1 MGKRIAKLDFSG
13 SLKVPDKDSLLP
25 IERPLPQRISS
36 LTPMTLELEAQG
48 SEAHFTFASFWHIV
62 MKRLATII
70 TATVIV
76 TVLTGIYTF
85 KMDPVY
91 RATAK
96 VDVETTSP
104 QLQTLSE
111 VYRQS
116 PVEDYSFL
124 ITQIEVLTSDHLA
137 WMTMQQLGL
146 DRATTPGPVKAPGR
160 SAAQIE
166 AARKTMV
173 VAEFKEGLEVQQE
186 KDSRIL
192 AVSYESGNPDL
203 AAKIVNQLIQNYSE
217 SNFNERSEFIA
228 GASAGME
235 KQLRDLKTK
244 VEQSQQKLIDYERQ
258 NLIVSVGDK
267 GTINDQRLE
276 QLNKDYTAAQSD
288 RVQKESIYEL
298 AKGNE
303 GQVGIIVQDDV
314 LQHLEEKY
322 NDLKAAYADALG
334 QYGPNF
340 PKVTRLRDQLT
351 QMQSLIENAR
361 RQAIEK
367 VHNDYL
373 AARSREKLLGD
384 ELAKEKENVSAL
396 NQRMIEHNILKR
408 EFESYQQLYE
418 SLLQRLKDAT
428 LSASLQVTNVTVI
441 DEATPP
447 VSPIRPNRRRNL
459 AAGLLVGLIL
469 GVTLAFVQEALDSS
483 VRSTEEAERLINAP
497 ALAVIPSESDG
508 YRRKQLVPG
517 RPLTPAGPNG
527 VGLAVLKRPSS
538 PLAESFRSLR
548 TSVLLSTAPR
558 PPQTLLVTSAQVG
571 EGKTS
576 TASNLAMSFAQRGGA
591 VLIVDADMRRP
602 SIARTLG
609 LHNEKGLSSFL
620 TGAHTLDEVLI
631 RYERVPNLWILP
643 AGPRPPDPAELL
655 SSHMMEATLK
665 DLLKRFTQIVID
677 SPPLLLVTDA
687 VVLSAMVDGVILVVA
702 SGTTARGALTRAH
715 RILENAGSRV
725 LGMVLNKV
733 DMRFDTYYG
742 SYYGPYHQSYY
753 DEIAVSSPSH
763 LPGGGRLRKDSPRR
777 A

>member
-1 MGKRIAKLDFSG
+1 VS
-13 SLKVPDKDSLLP
+13 DKDSLLP

-36 LTPMTLELEAQG
+36 LTPMTLEMEAQG
-48 SEAHFTFASFWHIV
+48 SEAHFTFAAFWHIV
-62 MKRLATII
+62 MKRLVTII
-70 TATVIV
+70 TATVVV

-85 KMDPVY
+85 KMAPVY

-104 QLQTLSE
+104 QLQTLNE
-111 VYRQS
+111 VYRQA

-137 WMTMQQLGL
+137 WTTMQQVGL
-146 DRATTPGPVKAPGR
+146 DHANATLSLSKTAGR
-160 SAAQIE
+160 SPAQNE
-166 AARKTMV
+166 LAKKTMLI
-173 VAEFKEGLEVQQE
+173 AEFKEGLEVQQE

-192 AVSYESGNPDL
+192 AVSYESGNPEL
-203 AAKIVNQLIQNYSE
+203 AASIVNKLIENYKTSTLQA
-217 SNFNERSEFIA
+217 RSDFTKE
-228 GASAGME
+228 ASGELE
-235 KQLRDLKTK
+235 KQLQTLKTK
-244 VEQSQQKLIDYERQ
+244 VENSQQDLIDYERQ
-258 NLIVSVGDK
+258 NLIVSVGDNK
-267 GTINDQRLE
+267 GTINDLRLE

-288 RVQKESIYEL
+288 RVQKESVYDL

-322 NDLKAAYADALG
+322 NERRADYADALS

-340 PKVTRLRDQLT
+340 PKAVRLHDQLT
-351 QMQSLIENAR
+351 QMQALIDGAR
-361 RQAIEK
+361 KQAIAK

-373 AARSREKLLGD
+373 AALSRERLLGN

-408 EFESYQQLYE
+408 EFEINQQLYE
-418 SLLQRLKDAT
+418 NLLQHLRDAT
-428 LSASLQVTNVTVI
+428 LSASLQVTNINVI
-441 DEATPP
+441 DEATSPMT
-447 VSPIRPNRRRNL
+447 PIRPNRRRNI

-469 GVTLAFVQEALDSS
+469 GITLAFVQEALDSS
-483 VRSTEEAERLINAP
+483 VRTTEEAERLVNAP
-497 ALAVIPSESDG
+497 ALAVIPAESDG
-508 YRRKQLVPG
+508 YRRKQLVAG
-517 RPLTPAGPNG
+517 RSLAPAGPNG

-576 TASNLAMSFAQRGGA
+576 TATNLAMSFAQRGGA
-591 VLIVDADMRRP
+591 VLIVDADLRRP
-602 SIARTLG
+602 SVAKTLG
-609 LHNEKGLSSFL
+609 LQNEKGLSSFL

-631 RYERVPNLWILP
+631 HYDRIPNLWILP

-687 VVLSAMVDGVILVVA
+687 VVLSAIVDGVILVVA
-702 SGTTARGALTRAH
+702 SGSTARGALSRAH
-715 RILENAGSRV
+715 RILENAGARV

-763 LPGGGRLRKDSPRR
+763 LPGGGRPRKDSPRR

>member
-1 MGKRIAKLDFSG
+1 MPDDE
-13 SLKVPDKDSLLP
+13 SLSP
-25 IERPLPQRISS
+25 IERHLPQRISS
-36 LTPMTLELEAQG
+36 FTPPTLELEPQG
-48 SEAHFTFASFWHIV
+48 SETHLTLVSFWRIV

-70 TATVIV
+70 TATAVV
-76 TVLTGIYTF
+76 SVLTGIYTF

-91 RATAK
+91 KATANIE
-96 VDVETTSP
+96 VETNYP

-116 PVEDYSFL
+116 AVDDSSFL
-124 ITQIEVLTSDHLA
+124 STQMQVLQSDSLA
-137 WMTMQQLGL
+137 WATMQQLGL
-146 DRATTPGPVKAPGR
+146 DRAAVAPVTPETQGQ
-160 SAAQIE
+160 SATQI
-166 AARKTMV
+166 AGARKTNLI
-173 VAEFKEGLEVQQE
+173 EDFKGGLAVDVL

-192 AVSYESGNPDL
+192 AVSYECGSPEM
-203 AAKIVNQLIQNYSE
+203 AARIVNHLIDNYIE
-217 SNFNERSEFIA
+217 SNFQERNEFTRR
-228 GASAGME
+228 ASGGME
-235 KQLRDLKTK
+235 QQLQDLKSK
-244 VEQSQQKLIDYERQ
+244 VEKSQQALIDYERQ
-258 NLIVSVGDK
+258 NLIINVGDK
-267 GTINDQRLE
+267 GTINDERLE
-276 QLNKDYTAAQSD
+276 QLNKDYTTAEIERD
-288 RVQKESIYEL
+288 QKESVYEL
-298 AKGNE
+298 AKANE

-340 PKVTRLRDQLT
+340 PKVVRLRDQLT
-351 QMQSLIENAR
+351 QLQSLMENAR
-361 RQAIEK
+361 KQAIEK

-373 AARSREKLLGD
+373 AALSREKLLGD
-384 ELAKEKENVSAL
+384 ALAKEKENVSAL
-396 NQRMIEHNILKR
+396 NQRMIEYNILKR
-408 EFESYQQLYE
+408 EFEINQQLYE

-428 LSASLQVTNVTVI
+428 LSASLQVTNVHVI
-441 DEATPP
+441 DPATPP
-447 VSPIRPNRRRNL
+447 IHPISPNRQRNL

-483 VRSTEEAERLINAP
+483 VRTTEEAERLVNAP
-497 ALAVIPSESDG
+497 ALAVIPSEADG
-508 YRRKQLVPG
+508 CRRRQLASG
-517 RPLTPAGPNG
+517 HPLNAPGPNG

-576 TASNLAMSFAQRGGA
+576 TATNLAMSFAQRGGP
-591 VLIVDADMRRP
+591 VLIVDADLRRP
-602 SIARTLG
+602 SVAKTLG
-609 LHNEKGLSSFL
+609 VANEKGLSSFL
-620 TGAHTLDEVLI
+620 TGAHSLDEVLI
-631 RYERVPNLWILP
+631 QYERVPNLWILP

-753 DEIAVSSPSH
+753 DEVSVSNPSH
-763 LPGGGRLRKDSPRR
+763 SSGGGRPRKDSPRR